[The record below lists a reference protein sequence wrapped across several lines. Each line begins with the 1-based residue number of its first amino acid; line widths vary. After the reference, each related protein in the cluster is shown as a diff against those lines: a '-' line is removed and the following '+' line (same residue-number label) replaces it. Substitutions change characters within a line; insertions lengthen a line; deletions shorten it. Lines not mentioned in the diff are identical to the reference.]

1 MTVNYFAA
9 NSRPQ
14 KIIRLRLRSAG
25 IVCSERRRRPEDVRE
40 DDVAEIFVALEIP
53 TELGRS
59 VVSSPAVRSCVDNC
73 PYARIVSRAAS
84 QDSEGAHR
92 DFGAA
97 SLLLLGTPSAVAAVT
112 GLFAVIRTMIKEA
125 HRTIRD
131 RQNQQYDLQRLV
143 LVLGARREEIDL
155 ARDLKEIEARL
166 DELQHQATEKLSP

>member
-1 MTVNYFAA
+1 VKDHPAKVSQCRT
-9 NSRPQ
+9 RPARAQ
-14 KIIRLRLRSAG
+14 RWA
-25 IVCSERRRRPEDVRE
+25 EDVRE
-40 DDVAEIFVALEIP
+40 DDVAEIFVALEVP
-53 TELGRS
+53 TELGRA
-59 VVSSPAVRSCVDNC
+59 VFSSPVVRSSVDNC
-73 PYARIVSRAAS
+73 PDARIVSRAAS
-84 QDSEGAHR
+84 QDSEGAYR

-131 RQNQQYDLQRLV
+131 GQSQQYDLQKLV

-166 DELQHQATEKLSP
+166 DELQREATEKTSA

>member
-1 MTVNYFAA
+1 MTVNCFSAD
-9 NSRPQ
+9 SPPR
-14 KIIRLRLRSAG
+14 KTIRLRVRSAG
-25 IVCSERRRRPEDVRE
+25 VVCHERRRRPEDARE
-40 DDVAEIFVALEIP
+40 DDVAEIFVALEMP

-59 VVSSPAVRSCVDNC
+59 VISSPAVRSSVDEC

-92 DFGAA
+92 DFGSA

-125 HRTIRD
+125 HITIRD
-131 RQNQQYDLQRLV
+131 RQSQQYDLQRLV

-166 DELQHQATEKLSP
+166 DELQHQTSEKLSP

>member
-1 MTVNYFAA
+1 VNA
-9 NSRPQ
+9 
-14 KIIRLRLRSAG
+14 
-25 IVCSERRRRPEDVRE
+25 RRRTEDVRE
-40 DDVAEIFVALEIP
+40 DDVAEISVALEMPI
-53 TELGRS
+53 ELGRT
-59 VVSSPAVRSCVDNC
+59 VASSPTVRSAVDNS
-73 PYARIVSRAAS
+73 PYARIVWRADS

-131 RQNQQYDLQRLV
+131 RQNQQYELQRLV

-155 ARDLKEIEARL
+155 ASDLKEIEARL
-166 DELQHQATEKLSP
+166 DELQHQATEKVSP